1 MGHVR
6 HVRLRWGSADMGPPP
21 RHWHSP
27 GTGISQH
34 WDPYLALGFLHTGI
48 SWHLDLP
55 ALGFSRH
62 WDFPG
67 TGVPPHWDPLAL
79 GSPGTEDPYRW
90 GSTPGREGDVVACHG
105 GLSRQKGGGGR
116 AGPVTPPAHTQ
127 DARRAFPALI
137 RDTTSGSSPPR
148 RLRGGG
154 TGACGRRHGAR
165 RRCVTAAPRERE
177 RAAGQDGGGAHLRA
191 EPG

>member
-6 HVRLRWGSADMGPPP
+6 HVRLRWGSADMGP

-105 GLSRQKGGGGR
+105 GLSRQKGGGGGR

-177 RAAGQDGGGAHLRA
+177 RAAGQDGGRAHLRA